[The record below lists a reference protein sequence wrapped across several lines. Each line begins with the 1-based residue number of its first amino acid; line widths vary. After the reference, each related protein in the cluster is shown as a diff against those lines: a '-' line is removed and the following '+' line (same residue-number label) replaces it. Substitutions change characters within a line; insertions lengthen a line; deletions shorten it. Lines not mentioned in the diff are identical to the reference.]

1 MLSGLVRSPYFI
13 FLLIRPI
20 SRTFVL
26 SEKMSDSEYDEYMQR
41 AKQYANNGQLKKS
54 LKALL
59 AAKEINDN
67 DKVRRRIAKIQVN
80 QKFLSLTIVVFYL
93 FIITM

>member
-80 QKFLSLTIVVFYL
+80 QKFLSLTIVVFY
-93 FIITM
+93 FFVVTR

>member
-1 MLSGLVRSPYFI
+1 
-13 FLLIRPI
+13 
-20 SRTFVL
+20 
-26 SEKMSDSEYDEYMQR
+26 MSDSEYDELMQR

-67 DKVRRRIAKIQVN
+67 DKVRRRIVKIQVY
-80 QKFLSLTIVVFYL
+80 FLSNLIEPYSYL
-93 FIITM
+93 GSARRRRFVGGRR